1 MKANWTKRT
10 LSFKLPAGTS
20 RGVMKIRNVW
30 YITLSENGITGIGE
44 CAPLPGL
51 SLDLIDPTLILP
63 YDRGENK
70 KKPSKQLNS
79 PFNRGNTR
87 GSEKRSHFVQS
98 IFESKLDA
106 VCTNPELFINDLS
119 SLKDFPSIRFGLEM
133 AILDLRNGGGQNYF
147 GSFEPLNINGLIW
160 MGDPDFMI
168 NQLEQKLDEGWQCIK
183 IKIGAI
189 DFDKELEILQSIR
202 SRFSR
207 NELELRVDAN
217 GAFTEK
223 DVRDKLKRL
232 AEFDLHSIEQPIQS
246 GQWNLLAKLC
256 ESSPVPI
263 ALDEELIPLIEESKR
278 IEMLDKVKPQYLVLK
293 PSLLGG
299 FSESEKWIQLAN
311 ERNIGW
317 WITSALESNI
327 GLNALFQWTAKMKS
341 KGYQGLGTGQLFT
354 NNIPSPL
361 KVKNGTLDSD
371 DSPIC
376 EDINQFISE
385 WYSSSDKIVLQ
396 TSGSTGKPKSIS
408 VKKEWMQNSAQ
419 LTEKTFG
426 LKEGDTALL
435 CMPMKYV
442 AGKMMVVRAL
452 ELGLDLKVVE
462 PSSSPLKDIDGQ
474 IDFVAMVPLQLENSL
489 NDLDKV
495 KTLIVGGGQVS
506 QQLIEELQK
515 ISTQIFETYGMTETL
530 THVAI
535 KPLNGPNRS
544 DVFHALD
551 GIQFGLDDRGCLVIH
566 VPSIL
571 SLRANPPAGGEA
583 WQSHLNTL
591 NKEITSLQPPRN
603 DNSNSNATIT
613 SNDIVELI
621 DDISFRW
628 LGRYDNVI
636 NSGGVKIIPE
646 GVESKLASAISN
658 RRFFIAGLPD
668 ESLGEKV
675 VLIIEGDEIALSFD
689 LLEKHERPKEI
700 YFIRNFVETGS
711 GKI

>member
-1 MKANWTKRT
+1 
-10 LSFKLPAGTS
+10 
-20 RGVMKIRNVW
+20 
-30 YITLSENGITGIGE
+30 ITGIGE